1 MLFRSM
7 NLEQIQKNVSRD
19 ILPFLR
25 NMRGDA
31 NVDMRVSL
39 EWAEAD
45 LEIEFK
51 RSENQKR

>member
-1 MLFRSM
+1 
-7 NLEQIQKNVSRD
+7 
-19 ILPFLR
+19 
-25 NMRGDA
+25 MRGDA